1 MQEKSYLEINISNI
15 KNNLEKIKEKLK
27 INSLHDIDIAP
38 VIKANAYGLGTENLK
53 DLFEEEKIDTV
64 VVATIYEAKKLREE
78 GYKQK
83 IITLNELLPYET
95 EEILKYD
102 LVPGVSDFNVSKK
115 LNKYAKSYKKKVK
128 VHIEVD
134 TGMGRVG
141 EAPSKI
147 IKFVED
153 VSKLENI
160 EVEGIYSHFSSADV
174 DKEYT
179 KMQLEI
185 FNKVIKELEEKE
197 YNIKYKHISASTGI
211 FNVDNK
217 EFNMV
222 RPGIIVYGYMPD
234 ENMKDTIGLKPSTR
248 LISHVVFIKEVD
260 EGTSISYGRTY
271 ITNRKTKIATIPLG
285 YADGIRRL
293 LSNKGR
299 VYINGKYAP
308 IIGRVCM
315 DNFMVDVTGIDV
327 NVGDEVII
335 WDNKNITIEEIA
347 KKCETINYEIL
358 CGIANR
364 VKRIVI
370 K

>member
-15 KNNLEKIKEKLK
+15 KNNIEKIREKLNK
-27 INSLHDIDIAP
+27 NSIVPIEIAP

-53 DLFEEEKIDTV
+53 ELFEEEKIDTV
-64 VVATIYEAKKLREE
+64 VVATIYEAKKLRKE

-95 EEILKYD
+95 EDILKYD
-102 LVPGVSDFNVSKK
+102 LVPGISDFSVAES
-115 LNKYAKSYKKKVK
+115 LNEHAESYGKKVK

-141 EAPSKI
+141 QSPNEI
-147 IKFVED
+147 IKFVEQ
-153 VSKLENI
+153 VSKLNYI
-160 EVEGIYSHFSSADV
+160 EIEGIYSHFSSADI

-185 FNKVIKELEEKE
+185 FNKVIEELEEKG
-197 YNIKYKHISASTGI
+197 YNIRYRHISASTGVC
-211 FNVDNK
+211 NVDNK
-217 EFNMV
+217 AFNMA

-234 ENMKDTIGLKPSTR
+234 ESIKDTIGLKPSTR
-248 LISHVVFIKEVD
+248 LISHVVFVKEVD
-260 EGTSISYGRTY
+260 KGTSISYGRTY
-271 ITNRKTKIATIPLG
+271 ITKDKTKIATIPLG
-285 YADGIRRL
+285 YADGIRRH

-315 DNFMVDVTGIDV
+315 DNFMIDVTGIDV
-327 NVGDEVII
+327 NVGDEIII
-335 WDNKNITIEEIA
+335 WDNENITLEEIA
-347 KKCETINYEIL
+347 RNCKTINYEIL
-358 CGIANR
+358 CGISDR
-364 VKRIVI
+364 VRRIIV
-370 K
+370 